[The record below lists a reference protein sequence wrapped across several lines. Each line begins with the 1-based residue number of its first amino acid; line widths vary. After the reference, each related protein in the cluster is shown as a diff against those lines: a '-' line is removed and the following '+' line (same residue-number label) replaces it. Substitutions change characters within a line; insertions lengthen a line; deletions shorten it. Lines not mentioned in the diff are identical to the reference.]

1 MARIKPS
8 STIAAATVYNNLST
22 IATLEI
28 NLIRQ
33 VPEALKIPVSDW
45 AQNLWHCIFCVQSV
59 SCIGWLHFDAY
70 SRCIVSTTISK
81 LELLVKSLK
90 SNVSPRKFARKYYN
104 NGEKMARKS
113 QYNRTPSIKRPL
125 LEVLFQF

>member
-45 AQNLWHCIFCVQSV
+45 AQNLWHCIFCAERQPASDRAPFVPFYTELFSLLIATVVQ
-59 SCIGWLHFDAY
+59 
-70 SRCIVSTTISK
+70 R
-81 LELLVKSLK
+81 LLVYGESDSRAKDHCTVFL
-90 SNVSPRKFARKYYN
+90 RKAL
-104 NGEKMARKS
+104 
-113 QYNRTPSIKRPL
+113 PL
-125 LEVLFQF
+125 Q